1 MSQSLTPAQSLD
13 PAQLRRR
20 VVDFDAQ
27 IRQGVEEG
35 NVREVVRRLGT
46 DLVSKK
52 KILQFSLAN
61 Y

>member
-27 IRQGVEEG
+27 IRQGLEEG
-35 NVREVVRRLGT
+35 NVREVVKRLGA

-52 KILQFSLAN
+52 KLLDISVAN